1 MKLRSTMTDAE
12 FAASLEQMRRV
23 TPITSGRRHTEKPV
37 APPPKVSGCVHRM
50 RLEEPKGATVHGI
63 CQFCGWERDYVTA
76 PEELNKSMTIGNSGR
91 W

>member
-12 FAASLEQMRRV
+12 FAASLDKMRRV
-23 TPITSGRRHTEKPV
+23 TPM

-63 CQFCGWERDYVTA
+63 CQLCGWERDYVTV